1 MWHWRLLL
9 VENNKFIWPPAWYT
23 LLKKKKNNSQ
33 QKKNGPRVQRYPLM
47 NGDIKA
53 FTSLKNARAN
63 LHWGAKYPKMVS
75 SDFFSFGCW
84 FWARKFKFI
93 IWNEFSSPLW
103 RQNFIICLLR
113 LAIVL
118 QRWNFVKCT
127 SNYLNFTKAS
137 STLHSYTQLL
147 EIPKY
152 VSQRL
157 FTSHC
162 WKINTKSTYVNPKIL
177 AILARNFKF

>member
-1 MWHWRLLL
+1 MGTSRPLLL
-9 VENNKFIWPPAWYT
+9 LKMPEQIYT
-23 LLKKKKNNSQ
+23 GVQNILKWSHQ
-33 QKKNGPRVQRYPLM
+33 
-47 NGDIKA
+47 I
-53 FTSLKNARAN
+53 
-63 LHWGAKYPKMVS
+63 
-75 SDFFSFGCW
+75 FFSFGCW

>member
-1 MWHWRLLL
+1 MGTSRPLLL
-9 VENNKFIWPPAWYT
+9 LKMPEQIYT
-23 LLKKKKNNSQ
+23 GVQNILKWSHQ
-33 QKKNGPRVQRYPLM
+33 
-47 NGDIKA
+47 I
-53 FTSLKNARAN
+53 
-63 LHWGAKYPKMVS
+63 
-75 SDFFSFGCW
+75 FFSFGCW

-137 STLHSYTQLL
+137 STSQLHTTAWNSKVRFPKSFYFSLL
-147 EIPKY
+147 ENQYKKY
-152 VSQRL
+152 V
-157 FTSHC
+157 C
-162 WKINTKSTYVNPKIL
+162 KPKNSRHFSAKL
-177 AILARNFKF
+177 